1 MSLAVWKAQCKRSL
15 IILVTMIERSL
26 ILNSIV
32 LEVCIC
38 SSMLVSDLGVTELL
52 VLVMRR
58 VFSLFIHY
66 DDQQTNKL

>member
-26 ILNSIV
+26 ILDSIV